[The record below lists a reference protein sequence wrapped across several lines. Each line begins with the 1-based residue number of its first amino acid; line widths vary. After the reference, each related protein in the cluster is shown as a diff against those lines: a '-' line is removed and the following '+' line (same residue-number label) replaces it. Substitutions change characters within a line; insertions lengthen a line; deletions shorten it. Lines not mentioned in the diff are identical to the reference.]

1 MKSFYIITNSTR
13 DEDLEVTRKIEEFFR
28 SRGLS
33 FFTHIAD
40 VSTGTNYTDE
50 NKIPKDTDCVIV
62 LGGDGTMIQA
72 AHDTADLDLPL
83 LGINLGR
90 IGYLADVEKVKINE
104 SLTDL
109 IEGRYK
115 IEERM
120 MISGEI
126 ITPGAPNHDKNRS
139 LNDIVIHRGAEM
151 RVVNYKVYI
160 NDSFLYDFWADG
172 MIVATPTGSTA
183 YSMSAGGPIVEPMS
197 EMIIIT
203 PICPHTINS
212 RSTVFSA
219 KDRIRISA
227 EGYEV
232 YANFDGHISVPMSE
246 NDEIL
251 IMRSSK
257 TTKLVR
263 LKDDSFLTVL
273 HDKFQ

>member
-13 DEDLEVTRKIEEFFR
+13 DEDLKVTRQIEDFFKEK
-28 SRGLS
+28 GLD
-33 FFTHIAD
+33 FYTHIAD
-40 VSTGTNYTDE
+40 VNNGNSYTDE

-90 IGYLADVEKVKINE
+90 IGYLADVEKVNIRQ

-109 IEGRYK
+109 INGRYK

-126 ITPGAPNHDKNRS
+126 ITPGRENHDKNRS
-139 LNDIVIHRGAEM
+139 LNDIVIHRGGDM
-151 RVVNYKVYI
+151 RVVNYRVYI
-160 NDSFLYDFWADG
+160 NDKFLYDFRADG
-172 MIVATPTGSTA
+172 MIVSTPTGSTA

-203 PICPHTINS
+203 PICPHTVNS
-212 RSTVFSA
+212 RSTVFSS
-219 KDRIRISA
+219 KDRIRIGA
-227 EGYEV
+227 DRYDV
-232 YANFDGHISVPMSE
+232 YASFDGHISVPMTHE
-246 NDEIL
+246 DEIL
-251 IMRSSK
+251 IMRSSR

-273 HDKFQ
+273 HEKFL

>member
-13 DEDLEVTRKIEEFFR
+13 DEDLAFTRQIEEFFR
-28 SRGLS
+28 SKGLS
-33 FFTHIAD
+33 FYTHIAD
-40 VSTGTNYTDE
+40 VSTGKNYTDE

-90 IGYLADVEKVKINE
+90 IGYLADVEKVNINE

-139 LNDIVIHRGAEM
+139 LNDIIIHRGGEM
-151 RVVNYKVYI
+151 RVVNYQVYI
-160 NDSFLYDFWADG
+160 NDKFLYDFWADG
-172 MIVATPTGSTA
+172 MIVSTPTGSTA

-203 PICPHTINS
+203 PICPHTVNS
-212 RSTVFSA
+212 RSIVFSS
-219 KDRIRISA
+219 KEKIRIGA
-227 EGYEV
+227 GKHEV
-232 YANFDGHISVPMSE
+232 YACFDGHISVPMTE
-246 NDEIL
+246 KDEIL

>member
-13 DEDLEVTRKIEEFFR
+13 DEDLKVTGQIEDFLR
-28 SRGLS
+28 SRGLN

-40 VSTGTNYTDE
+40 VNHGYNYTDE
-50 NKIPKDTDCVIV
+50 NNIPEDTDCVIV

-90 IGYLADVEKVKINE
+90 IGYLADVEKVNINE
-104 SLTDL
+104 SLTEL
-109 IEGRYK
+109 INGRYK

-126 ITPGAPNHDKNRS
+126 ITPGRENHDKNRS
-139 LNDIVIHRGAEM
+139 LNDIVIHRGGDM
-151 RVVNYKVYI
+151 RVVNYMVYI
-160 NDSFLYDFWADG
+160 NDKFLYNFWADG
-172 MIVATPTGSTA
+172 MIVSTPTGSTA

-203 PICPHTINS
+203 PICPHTLNS
-212 RSTVFSA
+212 RSIVLSS
-219 KDRIRISA
+219 KDRIRIGV
-227 EGYEV
+227 EKYDV

-273 HDKFQ
+273 HDKFE

>member
-13 DEDLEVTRKIEEFFR
+13 DKDLEVT
-28 SRGLS
+28 SRVES
-33 FFTHIAD
+33 FFKEAGVRYFTHVAD
-40 VSTGTNYTDE
+40 VNRADTYTDE
-50 NKIPKDTDCVIV
+50 NDIPKDTDCVIV

-90 IGYLADVEKVKINE
+90 IGYLADVEVGDIIP
-104 SLTDL
+104 SLTAL
-109 IEGRYK
+109 INDRYI

-126 ITPGAPNHDKNRS
+126 ITKGCENHDKNRA
-139 LNDIVIHRGAEM
+139 LNDIVIHRGGEM

-160 NDSFLYDFWADG
+160 NDKFLYDFRADG
-172 MIVATPTGSTA
+172 MIVSTPTGSTA
-183 YSMSAGGPIVEPMS
+183 YSMSAGGPIVEPMA

-203 PICPHTINS
+203 PICPHTVNS
-212 RSTVFSA
+212 RSIVFSS

-227 EGYEV
+227 EKYNV
-232 YANFDGHISVPMSE
+232 YANFDGRVSLPLTPKE
-246 NDEIL
+246 EIL

-273 HDKFQ
+273 HDKFI